1 MFGQFRPWMYAHTSL
16 GWHVHARS
24 TPYKS
29 TAFVRRNSAS
39 GEEIPCGFPV
49 TRGSQTRWAWRII
62 GRNSLPPH
70 RTVCLT
76 NLVTAS
82 PSKNL
87 PCNVCFVCANP
98 EMSCVSANL
107 LLVLR
112 TYTKSNLSAPYLASR
127 DPFVF
132 RGGLAPQKRSLA
144 QTRLDSCGRMVP
156 KVPFPPLARPCRD
169 TPALSLSDK
178 GHQTSIPKIISR
190 KRSCPARLHISGKPP
205 SP

>member
-1 MFGQFRPWMYAHTSL
+1 MHIHLWAGMSMHVVLRISRRLLLGATQHLGRKFLVAFLLLGAHKPVGL
-16 GWHVHARS
+16 G
-24 TPYKS
+24 
-29 TAFVRRNSAS
+29 
-39 GEEIPCGFPV
+39 
-49 TRGSQTRWAWRII
+49 GSSVVIH
-62 GRNSLPPH
+62 SLPTEPFAS
-70 RTVCLT
+70 RIPVA
-76 NLVTAS
+76 AS
-82 PSKNL
+82 PSKNH

-178 GHQTSIPKIISR
+178 DHQTSIPKTISR